1 MWLMISEYPNLAYK
15 VKLSIRIKLNILF
28 ITIREEI
35 FFDQFNHDILLLQC
49 VYDKKIMAL
58 NKIEIIAI
66 SVLHLVLLR
75 FGQKK
80 ANRFRIFCLFNN
92 ARITIISERKL

>member
-1 MWLMISEYPNLAYK
+1 MISEYPNLAYK
-15 VKLSIRIKLNILF
+15 VKLSIRIKWNILF
-28 ITIREEI
+28 ITIRKEI

-58 NKIEIIAI
+58 NKIEII

-80 ANRFRIFCLFNN
+80 VNTDLQYSVYL
-92 ARITIISERKL
+92 ITRGLQ